1 MSSINFIDEGW
12 EDYQYW
18 QTQDKKTLKRINA
31 LIDDIARNG
40 NIGIGKPEGLRADL
54 SGYWSRHIDEKNRL
68 IYRILDDGKIEIHA
82 CRSHY
87 GDK

>member
-1 MSSINFIDEGW
+1 MSRPLFSDGAW
-12 EDYQYW
+12 VDYCFW
-18 QTQDKKTLKRINA
+18 QTQDKKTLKRLNK

-40 NIGIGKPEGLRADL
+40 NTGIGKPEGLGADL

-68 IYRILDDGKIEIHA
+68 IYRILDDGTIEIHA

-87 GDK
+87 DDK

>member
-1 MSSINFIDEGW
+1 MSRPLFSDGAW
-12 EDYQYW
+12 ADYCFW
-18 QTQDKKTLKRINA
+18 QTQDKKTLKRINK

-40 NIGIGKPEGLRADL
+40 NTGIGKPESLSSDL
-54 SGYWSRHIDEKNRL
+54 SGYSSRHIDEKNRL
-68 IYRILDDGKIEIHA
+68 IYRILDDGTIEIQA

>member
-18 QTQDKKTLKRINA
+18 QTQDRKTLKRINV
-31 LIDDIARNG
+31 LIDDIERNG
-40 NIGIGKPEGLRADL
+40 NVGIGKPEALCNEL
-54 SGYWSRHIDEKNRL
+54 SGFYSRRIDEKNRL
-68 IYRILDDGKIEIHA
+68 IYRILDDGTIELHT

>member
-1 MSSINFIDEGW
+1 MHSINFIDEGW

-18 QTQDKKTLKRINA
+18 QTQDKKTLKRINK

-40 NIGIGKPEGLRADL
+40 NTGIGKPEGLVADL

-68 IYRILDDGKIEIHA
+68 IYRILDDGTIEIHA

-87 GDK
+87 SDT